1 MSLVLINLFFNY
13 NLTKII
19 LLVQMVKVLKN
30 INQVDYYVIIPVT
43 KTDKNR
49 KLHIYIS
56 LDF

>member
-43 KTDKNR
+43 KTKEN
-49 KLHIYIS
+49 KKITHVH
-56 LDF
+56 